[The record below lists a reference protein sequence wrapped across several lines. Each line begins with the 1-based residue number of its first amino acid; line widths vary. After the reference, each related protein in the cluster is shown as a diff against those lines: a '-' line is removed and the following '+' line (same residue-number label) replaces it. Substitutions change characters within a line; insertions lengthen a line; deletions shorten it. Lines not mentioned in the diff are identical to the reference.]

1 MCSSDLYCVSK
12 VARELQSIGRVKVPH
27 MLFDNLRWV
36 KSRPPKQPHI
46 KLTVRV
52 DTRSYRDN
60 DIRPPSAYKHRTAD
74 MTSLAD
80 TGCQALV
87 MGPQQLTQL
96 GLTKCDLMECEQRL
110 TGANGGSIVI
120 LGAVFIVVSGTDN
133 TGKVWRTRQLCYVC
147 EGVTELLLSR
157 EACTQLGMIP
167 EQFPGVGCAGNVT
180 GQVREVTS
188 SNNSQDTDVSD
199 QFELPQCSPD
209 EDDNCDCPRRQD
221 CPEPPEFD
229 PSLSVKQL
237 RDIGRA
243 HV

>member
-1 MCSSDLYCVSK
+1 MVDAKARDEEDGEVGNININSLNDTFANPFLRGDNSFSINSVNVGFGELAALNYCVSK
-12 VARELQSIGRVKVPH
+12 VSRELQSIGRVKVPH

-147 EGVTELLLSR
+147 EGVSELLLSR

-167 EQFPGVGCAGNVT
+167 EQFPGVGCADRKSTRLN
-180 GQVREVTS
+180 S
-188 SNNSQDTDVSD
+188 SHSQQS
-199 QFELPQCSPD
+199 
-209 EDDNCDCPRRQD
+209 RM
-221 CPEPPEFD
+221 
-229 PSLSVKQL
+229 PSS
-237 RDIGRA
+237 A
-243 HV
+243 